1 MESNNQESIMENCS
15 NVVFNY
21 KKLRVISVGFVL
33 VYVILSILFYFLA
46 GQQLHFRQSRGNIS
60 MPAANS
66 GSIELIAGSQVE
78 QTFINNIQRLT
89 SVSVAWGT
97 YNRANSGTVFIDLY
111 ELRGNTQLLHRE
123 LSAAEITEGYVS
135 LFELERPIE
144 GLFGVPLS
152 LRITADSSSGS
163 AVSPMMNTA
172 ALEDGFQLYFNGQLV
187 QGMLCFSV
195 QGEDYIWTGLH
206 YWKFVVIGAIVL
218 ILYLVGT
225 LQKVKKGKTTL
236 LLMAIV
242 AIQKYRFLIRQLV
255 DRDFKAKYKRSVL
268 GVLWSLL
275 NPLLTMIV
283 QYLVF
288 SNLFRFDIP
297 YYPVYLLCGIVIFN
311 YFSEASSMALNSIV
325 GNASLITKVYVPKY
339 IYPLTRVISS
349 LINLLIA
356 MVPLFAVAFFSGLYP
371 SKAYFLLPYVLLC
384 LMVFALGFGMLLSAA
399 MVFFRDIQFL
409 WGVISM
415 IWMYLTPIFYPE
427 SILPPNVA
435 ILLKCNPMYYFIQFT
450 RSCMIEGISPEPIVY
465 VQCFL
470 FAIGSLVIGA
480 FVFKKTQD
488 RFVLYL

>member
-1 MESNNQESIMENCS
+1 MESNTKEAMIENGS
-15 NVVFNY
+15 NTVFNHN
-21 KKLRVISVGFVL
+21 KLRKISVGLIVI
-33 VYVILSILFYFLA
+33 YVVLSILYYFLV
-46 GQQLHFRQSRGNIS
+46 GHQLHFRQSRENIT
-60 MPAANS
+60 MPVANS
-66 GSIELIAGSQVE
+66 GSIELISGSQVE
-78 QTFINNIQRLT
+78 QTFINKIQRLT

-97 YNRANSGTVFIDLY
+97 YNRKNSGTVFIDLY
-111 ELRGNTQLLHRE
+111 ELRGNTQLLHQE
-123 LSAAEITEGYVS
+123 LSAAEITEGYIS

-144 GLFGVPLS
+144 GLFDVPLS
-152 LRITADSSSGS
+152 LRITADSNPGS
-163 AVSPMMNTA
+163 AVTPLMNTA
-172 ALEDGFQLYFNGQLV
+172 AIQDGFQLYFNGQPAK
-187 QGMLCFSV
+187 GTLCFSA

-206 YWKFVVIGAIVL
+206 YWKFVSVGAIAL
-218 ILYLVGT
+218 ILFLVVT
-225 LQKVKKGKTTL
+225 LKKVKKGKTTL

-311 YFSEASSMALNSIV
+311 YFSEACGMTLASIV
-325 GNASLITKVYVPKY
+325 GNSNLITKVYVPKY
-339 IYPLTRVISS
+339 IYPLTRIISS
-349 LINLLIA
+349 FINLLLALI
-356 MVPLFAVAFFSGLYP
+356 PLFIVALASGLYP
-371 SKAYFLLPYVLLC
+371 TKAYLLLPFVLVC
-384 LMVFALGFGMLLSAA
+384 LAVFCLGLGMLLSAA

-435 ILLKCNPMYYFIQFT
+435 VLLKGNPMYYFIQFT
-450 RSCMIEGISPEPIVY
+450 RSCMIDGISPEPIVY

-470 FAIGSLVIGA
+470 FAVGSLVIGA